1 MKLSTCA
8 KIRMVFV
15 GMVAAMVL
23 AVGSVKADFTF
34 GKPTNLGPMVNSP
47 RDGMNGDDGP
57 TSFSS
62 DGLEMYFFS
71 RRTGGQGLYDIWVT
85 KRETVDDEWGTPVN
99 LGPKVNSSTWDAD
112 ARISADGLELYFSS
126 MRSGGYGDWDIW
138 MTRRTTKDD
147 AWGVPEHLGPVLN
160 TSSSEG
166 PSCLSPDGLELYFW
180 SGLAG
185 GYGDCD
191 IWVTRRVTK
200 DDPWGEPT
208 NLGPIVNSSAAD
220 YFILSPDGLLFILSN
235 DIIGPIRPDGFG
247 GSDLWMSRRASISD
261 TWGTLVNLGPIVNS
275 PSHDCYPLIS
285 PDGSTLYFSSARPGG
300 FGGPYYGDIWQ
311 SPIIPIVDLNGD
323 GIVDSADMCI
333 MVDNWGTDEPLCDI
347 GPMPW
352 GDGIVDVQDLIVLSK
367 HLFEDYRLVAHWLL
381 DEEVG
386 NTAYD
391 STGKYDATLQGG
403 STWQPDGGKVGGSLQ
418 LDGVDDY
425 VSTPFIL
432 NPAKGSF
439 SISAWIKGGAPG
451 QVVISQRD
459 VGRVPGNTWLLAD
472 ASYGR
477 LMTRL
482 MHPPFP
488 PLVSE
493 SVITD
498 DQWHH
503 LGLVYDFIALHRYL
517 YVDGIE
523 VAKDS
528 DFVAG
533 VGSDGGFYIGADK
546 TLDAAGFFSGLID
559 DVRIYNNVLSAEE
572 IAALA
577 Q

>member
-1 MKLSTCA
+1 MPC
-8 KIRMVFV
+8 I
-15 GMVAAMVL
+15 
-23 AVGSVKADFTF
+23 
-34 GKPTNLGPMVNSP
+34 
-47 RDGMNGDDGP
+47 
-57 TSFSS
+57 SS
-62 DGLEMYFFS
+62 DGLALFFNSS
-71 RRTGGQGLYDIWVT
+71 RPGGFTGPAISDIYIST
-85 KRETVDDEWGTPVN
+85 RPSKDAPWGEPVN
-99 LGPKVNSSTWDAD
+99 LGPLINTAT
-112 ARISADGLELYFSS
+112 R
-126 MRSGGYGDWDIW
+126 GYG
-138 MTRRTTKDD
+138 
-147 AWGVPEHLGPVLN
+147 
-160 TSSSEG
+160 
-166 PSCLSPDGLELYFW
+166 
-180 SGLAG
+180 
-185 GYGDCD
+185 
-191 IWVTRRVTK
+191 
-200 DDPWGEPT
+200 
-208 NLGPIVNSSAAD
+208 AAD
-220 YFILSPDGLLFILSN
+220 PDVS
-235 DIIGPIRPDGFG
+235 
-247 GSDLWMSRRASISD
+247 S
-261 TWGTLVNLGPIVNS
+261 
-275 PSHDCYPLIS
+275 
-285 PDGSTLYFSSARPGG
+285 DGSTLYFGAPDRQA
-300 FGGPYYGDIWQ
+300 GDKSYDFWQ
-311 SPIIPIVDLNGD
+311 APIIPIVDLNSD
-323 GIVDSADMCI
+323 GIVDSDDMCI
-333 MVDNWGTDEPLCDI
+333 MVDHWGEDYSLCDI

-533 VGSDGGFYIGADK
+533 VGSDGGLFIGADN